1 MACTTEISSRPHEV
15 YYIDFFTAS
24 WGLGRRTCF
33 TQGVQRGLICGA
45 FGVVGVV
52 LVGHLAA
59 LAAVGEASRPEVV
72 ERFLAGDKTA
82 PSYRALRRLEAGN
95 DKRQAWMDV
104 WTEVDASGFRYE
116 VVSQGG
122 SGYIRSKVFK
132 AALEAERKISA
143 TGTAHL
149 VAITP
154 ANYLFEDRGADPA
167 GLARVGLM
175 PRRKDLMLVQ
185 GSIFLRPSD
194 GDLVRIQ
201 GSLAKPPSVW
211 IRHVDIDRRYERIG
225 GVRMPVSLQSV
236 ARVLVLGKSTF
247 TVTYQYETVNGQ
259 HVGSPVPRLNSEIDS
274 PEESVDIPQLAADG
288 L

>member
-1 MACTTEISSRPHEV
+1 M
-15 YYIDFFTAS
+15 
-24 WGLGRRTCF
+24 
-33 TQGVQRGLICGA
+33 QRGLIGGA

-52 LVGHLAA
+52 LAGHLAA

-72 ERFLAGDKTA
+72 ERFLAGGDKTA
-82 PSYRALRRLEAGN
+82 PSYRALRHLEARN
-95 DKRQAWMDV
+95 EKRQAWMDV

-116 VVSQGG
+116 VASQGG

-154 ANYLFEDRGADPA
+154 DNYLFEDRGAEPS
-167 GLARVGLM
+167 GLAWVGLM

-185 GSIFLRPSD
+185 GSIFLRPED

-225 GVRMPVSLQSV
+225 GVRMPVSLRSV

-247 TVTYQYETVNGQ
+247 TVAYQYETVNGQ
-259 HVGSPVPRLNSEIDS
+259 HVGSPVPRPNSAVDS
-274 PEESVDIPQLAADG
+274 PEAADSPQLAADG
-288 L
+288 P

>member
-1 MACTTEISSRPHEV
+1 M
-15 YYIDFFTAS
+15 
-24 WGLGRRTCF
+24 
-33 TQGVQRGLICGA
+33 QRGLVWGA
-45 FGVVGVV
+45 FGAVGVV
-52 LVGHLAA
+52 LAGHLAA
-59 LAAVGEASRPEVV
+59 VAAVGETSRPEVV

-82 PSYRALRRLEAGN
+82 PSYRALRHLEAWSEHR
-95 DKRQAWMDV
+95 DAWMDV
-104 WTEVDASGFRYE
+104 WTEADASGFRYE
-116 VVSQGG
+116 VASQGG
-122 SGYIRSKVFK
+122 SGYIRSRVFT

-154 ANYLFEDRGADPA
+154 DNYFFEDRGASPS
-167 GLARVGLM
+167 GLAWVGLM

-185 GSIFLRPSD
+185 GSIFLRPED

-201 GSLAKPPSVW
+201 GSLAKPPSFW

-236 ARVLVLGKSTF
+236 ARVLVAGKSTF

-259 HVGSPVPRLNSEIDS
+259 HVGSHVPRSNS
-274 PEESVDIPQLAADG
+274 SVDNPDEVDDSSQVDSQQP
-288 L
+288 